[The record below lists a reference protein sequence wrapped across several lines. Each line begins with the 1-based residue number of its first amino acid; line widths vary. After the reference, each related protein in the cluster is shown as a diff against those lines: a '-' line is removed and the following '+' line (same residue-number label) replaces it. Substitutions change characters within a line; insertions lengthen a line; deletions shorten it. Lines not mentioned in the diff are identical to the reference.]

1 MEETPPYKKIYSG
14 DLPPIDKV
22 RIMRIKKGFK
32 LREIMGEFAVIGE
45 GLEQVNF
52 NKIISLNSTA
62 AYIWKEIEGRDFDAD
77 MVADLLLAKYDVEKE
92 RAISDATALVQKLVE
107 NGLTE

>member
-1 MEETPPYKKIYSG
+1 
-14 DLPPIDKV
+14 
-22 RIMRIKKGFK
+22 MRIKKGFK

-52 NKIISLNSTA
+52 NKIISLNNTA
-62 AYIWKEIEGRDFDAD
+62 AYIWKEIEGKEFDVD
-77 MVADLLLAKYDVEKE
+77 MVAELLLAKYDVEEELARK
-92 RAISDATALVQKLVE
+92 DAAALVQKLVE

>member
-1 MEETPPYKKIYSG
+1 
-14 DLPPIDKV
+14 
-22 RIMRIKKGFK
+22 MRIKKGFK

-77 MVADLLLAKYDVEKE
+77 MVADLILAKYDVEKE

>member
-1 MEETPPYKKIYSG
+1 
-14 DLPPIDKV
+14 
-22 RIMRIKKGFK
+22 MRIKKGFK

-77 MVADLLLAKYDVEKE
+77 MVSDLLLAKYDVEKE

>member
-1 MEETPPYKKIYSG
+1 
-14 DLPPIDKV
+14 
-22 RIMRIKKGFK
+22 MRIKKGFK

>member
-1 MEETPPYKKIYSG
+1 
-14 DLPPIDKV
+14 
-22 RIMRIKKGFK
+22 MRIKKGFK

-62 AYIWKEIEGRDFDAD
+62 AYIWKEIEGKDFDAE
-77 MVADLLLAKYDVEKE
+77 MVAELLLAKYDVERE
-92 RAISDATALVQKLVE
+92 TAISDAAALVHKLAE

>member
-1 MEETPPYKKIYSG
+1 
-14 DLPPIDKV
+14 
-22 RIMRIKKGFK
+22 MRIKKGFK

-62 AYIWKEIEGRDFDAD
+62 AYIWKEIEGRDFDVD

>member
-1 MEETPPYKKIYSG
+1 
-14 DLPPIDKV
+14 
-22 RIMRIKKGFK
+22 MRIKKGFK

-62 AYIWKEIEGRDFDAD
+62 AYIWREIEGKDFDAE
-77 MVADLLLAKYDVEKE
+77 MVAELLLDKYEVSRET
-92 RAISDATALVQKLVE
+92 ALSDATVLVRKLVE

>member
-1 MEETPPYKKIYSG
+1 
-14 DLPPIDKV
+14 
-22 RIMRIKKGFK
+22 MRIKKGFK

-62 AYIWKEIEGRDFDAD
+62 AYIWNEIEGRDFDAD

>member
-1 MEETPPYKKIYSG
+1 
-14 DLPPIDKV
+14 
-22 RIMRIKKGFK
+22 MRIKKGFK

-92 RAISDATALVQKLVE
+92 RAISDATALAQKLVE

>member
-1 MEETPPYKKIYSG
+1 
-14 DLPPIDKV
+14 
-22 RIMRIKKGFK
+22 
-32 LREIMGEFAVIGE
+32 MGEFAVIGE

-62 AYIWKEIEGRDFDAD
+62 AYIWKEIEGKDFDAE
-77 MVADLLLAKYDVEKE
+77 MVAELLLAKYDVERE
-92 RAISDATALVQKLVE
+92 TAISDAAALVHKLAE

>member
-1 MEETPPYKKIYSG
+1 
-14 DLPPIDKV
+14 
-22 RIMRIKKGFK
+22 MRIKKGFK

-77 MVADLLLAKYDVEKE
+77 MVAGLLLAKYDVEEE
-92 RAISDATALVQKLVE
+92 RALSDATALVQKLVE

>member
-1 MEETPPYKKIYSG
+1 
-14 DLPPIDKV
+14 
-22 RIMRIKKGFK
+22 
-32 LREIMGEFAVIGE
+32 MGEFAVIGE

>member
-1 MEETPPYKKIYSG
+1 
-14 DLPPIDKV
+14 
-22 RIMRIKKGFK
+22 MRIKKGFK

-62 AYIWKEIEGRDFDAD
+62 AYIWREIQNSEFDAD
-77 MVADLLLAKYDVEKE
+77 VVANLLMARYEVSEEVAMNDAK
-92 RAISDATALVQKLVE
+92 ALVQKLVE

>member
-1 MEETPPYKKIYSG
+1 
-14 DLPPIDKV
+14 
-22 RIMRIKKGFK
+22 MRIKKGFK

-52 NKIISLNSTA
+52 NKIISLNSTT
-62 AYIWKEIEGRDFDAD
+62 AYIWREIQNNEFDAEV
-77 MVADLLLAKYDVEKE
+77 VANLLMARYEVSEEVAMNDAK
-92 RAISDATALVQKLVE
+92 ALVQKLVE

>member
-1 MEETPPYKKIYSG
+1 
-14 DLPPIDKV
+14 
-22 RIMRIKKGFK
+22 MRIKKGFK

-52 NKIISLNSTA
+52 NKIISLNNTA
-62 AYIWKEIEGRDFDAD
+62 AYIWKEIEGKEFDAD
-77 MVADLLLAKYDVEKE
+77 MVAELLLAKYDVEEDLARK
-92 RAISDATALVQKLVE
+92 DAAALVQKLVE

>member
-1 MEETPPYKKIYSG
+1 
-14 DLPPIDKV
+14 
-22 RIMRIKKGFK
+22 MRIKKGFK

-62 AYIWKEIEGRDFDAD
+62 AYIWKEIEGKDFDAE
-77 MVADLLLAKYDVEKE
+77 MVAELLLANYDVERE
-92 RAISDATALVQKLVE
+92 TAISDAAALVHKLAE

>member
-1 MEETPPYKKIYSG
+1 
-14 DLPPIDKV
+14 
-22 RIMRIKKGFK
+22 MRIKKGFK

-77 MVADLLLAKYDVEKE
+77 MVADLLLAKYDVEME

>member
-1 MEETPPYKKIYSG
+1 
-14 DLPPIDKV
+14 
-22 RIMRIKKGFK
+22 MRIKKGFK

-77 MVADLLLAKYDVEKE
+77 MVADLLLAKYDVEEE

>member
-1 MEETPPYKKIYSG
+1 
-14 DLPPIDKV
+14 
-22 RIMRIKKGFK
+22 MRIKKGFK

-62 AYIWKEIEGRDFDAD
+62 VYIWKEIEGRDFDAD
-77 MVADLLLAKYDVEKE
+77 MVADLLLAKYDVEME

>member
-1 MEETPPYKKIYSG
+1 
-14 DLPPIDKV
+14 
-22 RIMRIKKGFK
+22 MRIKKGFK

-62 AYIWKEIEGRDFDAD
+62 AYIWREIQNSEFDAEV
-77 MVADLLLAKYDVEKE
+77 VANLLMARYEVSEEVAMNDAK
-92 RAISDATALVQKLVE
+92 ALVQKLVE

>member
-1 MEETPPYKKIYSG
+1 
-14 DLPPIDKV
+14 
-22 RIMRIKKGFK
+22 MRIKKGFK

-92 RAISDATALVQKLVE
+92 MAISDATALVQKLVE

>member
-1 MEETPPYKKIYSG
+1 
-14 DLPPIDKV
+14 
-22 RIMRIKKGFK
+22 MRIKKGFK

-52 NKIISLNSTA
+52 NKIISLNNTA
-62 AYIWKEIEGRDFDAD
+62 AYIWKEIEGKDFDAD
-77 MVADLLLAKYDVEKE
+77 MVAKLLLERYDVEEELARK
-92 RAISDATALVQKLVE
+92 DAAALVQKLVE

>member
-1 MEETPPYKKIYSG
+1 
-14 DLPPIDKV
+14 
-22 RIMRIKKGFK
+22 MRIKKGFK

-52 NKIISLNSTA
+52 NKIISLNATA
-62 AYIWKEIEGRDFDAD
+62 AYIWKEIEGKDFDAD
-77 MVADLLLAKYDVEKE
+77 MVAELLLAKYDVEEDLARK
-92 RAISDATALVQKLVE
+92 DAAALVQKLVE

>member
-1 MEETPPYKKIYSG
+1 
-14 DLPPIDKV
+14 
-22 RIMRIKKGFK
+22 MRIKKGFN

-62 AYIWKEIEGRDFDAD
+62 AYIWKEIEGKDFDAE
-77 MVADLLLAKYDVEKE
+77 MVAELLLAKYDVERE
-92 RAISDATALVQKLVE
+92 TAISDAAALVHKLAE

>member
-1 MEETPPYKKIYSG
+1 
-14 DLPPIDKV
+14 
-22 RIMRIKKGFK
+22 MRIKKGFK

-52 NKIISLNSTA
+52 NKIISLNNTA
-62 AYIWKEIEGRDFDAD
+62 AYIWKEIEGKEFDAD
-77 MVADLLLAKYDVEKE
+77 MVAELLLAKYDVEEELARK
-92 RAISDATALVQKLVE
+92 DAAALVQKLVE

>member
-1 MEETPPYKKIYSG
+1 
-14 DLPPIDKV
+14 
-22 RIMRIKKGFK
+22 MRIKKGFK

-52 NKIISLNSTA
+52 NKIISLNATA
-62 AYIWKEIEGRDFDAD
+62 AYIWKEIEGKEFDAD
-77 MVADLLLAKYDVEKE
+77 MVAELLLAKYDVEEDLARK
-92 RAISDATALVQKLVE
+92 DAAALVQKIVE

>member
-1 MEETPPYKKIYSG
+1 
-14 DLPPIDKV
+14 
-22 RIMRIKKGFK
+22 MRIKKGFK

-62 AYIWKEIEGRDFDAD
+62 AYIWKEIEGREFDAD
-77 MVADLLLAKYDVEKE
+77 MVAELLLAKYDVEE
-92 RAISDATALVQKLVE
+92 ELARNDAAALVQKLVE